1 MPGWLLDTLLATG
14 LLAATAYAA
23 EPVAVL
29 ARRRRQRNDQSA
41 ARRRK

>member
-41 ARRRK
+41 RHRK